1 MEKSNS
7 LNPLSLKSIL
17 TLRYDP
23 TLISP
28 IRQLSWEDFK
38 EKKDITLNSIENSIS
53 QNVSDSIK
61 HLEQKKIV
69 IALSGGID
77 STLSL
82 LYLKNFLPS
91 TSIEAISVKF
101 SDSVDETSNA
111 KEIADFF
118 DVKHSILY
126 IDDYFRS
133 FLKAIEISELPFW
146 DIHWYYISEKAS
158 SISKF
163 LVSGDGGDELF
174 GGYTFRY
181 AKFLSLISTNSTP
194 LEKVKAYVDCHMR
207 DHVPDQH
214 LLFGSKTNF
223 HWSEIYEILL
233 PFFDNPLDSLEQ
245 VFLADFNGKLSY
257 NFSIFN
263 KKIMDSFNLTSITPL
278 LSNELISKAT
288 KLSVK
293 QKYDKINNVG
303 KIPLRNILQK
313 NNLNSLIDN
322 QKLGFSINTLNLWKN
337 SGYEICKQYLLDS
350 RLVKAGWIND
360 KWITTHINKKELDIR
375 YVNKFLGLLAY
386 EFWYRLF
393 ISKEM
398 NSNSSL

>member
-1 MEKSNS
+1 VEKSNS

-23 TLISP
+23 TQISH
-28 IRQLSWEDFK
+28 IQKLSWRDFK
-38 EKKDITLNSIENSIS
+38 EKKDVTLDSIENSIK
-53 QNVSDSIK
+53 QNIFHSIK
-61 HLEQKKIV
+61 HSEPKKVV

-77 STLSL
+77 STLAL
-82 LYLKNFLPS
+82 LFLKKFLPN

-111 KEIADFF
+111 KKIADFF
-118 DVKHSILY
+118 DVEHSILHV
-126 IDDYFRS
+126 DNYFHS
-133 FLKAIEISELPFW
+133 FLKAIAISELPFW

-158 SISKF
+158 SLSKF
-163 LVSGDGGDELF
+163 LASGDGGDELF

-181 AKFLSLISTNSTP
+181 SKFLSLISPNSSP
-194 LEKVKAYVDCHMR
+194 LEKVKAYVDCHIR

-214 LLFGSKTNF
+214 LLFGPKSNF
-223 HWSEIYEILL
+223 YWSEIYEILL
-233 PFFDNPLDSLEQ
+233 PFFDNPLEPLEQ

-263 KKIMDSFNLTSITPL
+263 TKIIDSFNLIPITPL
-278 LSNELISKAT
+278 LSNELISQTT

-293 QKYDKINNVG
+293 QKYDEIHNVG

-313 NNLNSLIDN
+313 NNLNFLIDN

-350 RLVKAGWIND
+350 RLIKAGWINE
-360 KWITTHINKKELDIR
+360 KWITTHIENKELDVR
-375 YVNKFLGLLAY
+375 YVNKFFGILAF
-386 EFWYRLF
+386 ELWYRLF

-398 NSNSSL
+398 NSNSNL

>member
-1 MEKSNS
+1 VEKSNS

-28 IRQLSWEDFK
+28 IQKLSWEDFK
-38 EKKDITLNSIENSIS
+38 EKKDVTLNSIENSIR

-82 LYLKNFLPS
+82 FYLKKFLPS

-101 SDSVDETSNA
+101 SDSLDETSNA
-111 KEIADFF
+111 KKIADFF
-118 DVKHSILY
+118 DVTHSILY

-174 GGYTFRY
+174 SGYTFRY

-194 LEKVKAYVDCHMR
+194 LEKVKAYVDCHIR

-214 LLFGSKTNF
+214 LLFGSKSNF

-233 PFFDNPLDSLEQ
+233 PFFDNLLDPLEQ
-245 VFLADFNGKLSY
+245 VFLADYNGKLSY

-278 LSNELISKAT
+278 LSNELISKTT

-375 YVNKFLGLLAY
+375 YVNKFLGLLAF

-398 NSNSSL
+398 NSNSSF